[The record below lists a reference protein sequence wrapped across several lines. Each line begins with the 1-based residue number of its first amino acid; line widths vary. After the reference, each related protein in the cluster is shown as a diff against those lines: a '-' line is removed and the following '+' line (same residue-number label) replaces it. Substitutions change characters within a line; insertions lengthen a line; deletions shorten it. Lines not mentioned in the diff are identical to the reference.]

1 MREHEPFEWKP
12 TDQLRRRYEEPLK
25 MLTGGM
31 TQPGQKQRIVLEY
44 LRDEEVESM
53 GADVSPFEKEKN
65 KIRKI
70 LIGSCKL
77 MDPKMEKNGAYE
89 FTPAVINSL

>member
-1 MREHEPFEWKP
+1 M
-12 TDQLRRRYEEPLK
+12 
-25 MLTGGM
+25 
-31 TQPGQKQRIVLEY
+31 EY

-53 GADVSPFEKEKN
+53 GADANAFEKEKN

-77 MDPKMEKNGAYE
+77 NDPKMEKNGAYE
-89 FTPAVINSL
+89 FTPAVRMIVINTYIER